1 MDFAISEFAAEGF
14 LVRDD
19 HFKNREDSGGKTPI
33 EEAAAASPTKQQS
46 FQRSYL

>member
-1 MDFAISEFAAEGF
+1 MDLAISEFAAEGF

-33 EEAAAASPTKQQS
+33 EEPPALSPAKQQS
-46 FQRSYL
+46 VRRSYL